1 MMRFRSLVAVCGCL
15 VGTLALGACDDN
27 ELEIPALPDNGFVRV
42 ANLAVN
48 SGTAVDV
55 YADGAKILSAIPA
68 GQVSDFVSLPA
79 RRYGMRVTPAN
90 NPNVTL
96 RADSIALFGGPN
108 GSELQ
113 VTWTAYNY
121 TSGTAVRDTV
131 FPFVELFREMRAGEA
146 LVRFN
151 HLTAAA
157 GAVTFDLGDDN
168 LVLSPTATNPTR
180 YAPRAGGLGAELT
193 VAQFGSSEQ
202 ITGTA
207 LRGGV
212 GITGGQALNIG
223 VYTAAAG
230 GGFTRVGRAVLNVP
244 AGGMYNASLVGGG
257 TGGGA
262 LRMVTYDIN
271 GVEAVVPI
279 N

>member
-15 VGTLALGACDDN
+15 IGTLALGACDDN
-27 ELEIPALPDNGFVRV
+27 DLEIPELPENGFVRV
-42 ANLAVN
+42 ANLAVTT
-48 SGTAVDV
+48 GTAVDV
-55 YADGAKILSAIPA
+55 YADGNKIISAIPA

-90 NPNVTL
+90 NPAVTL
-96 RADSIALFGGPN
+96 RADSIVLFGGPN
-108 GSELQ
+108 GSALQ

-121 TSGTAVRDTV
+121 TSASAARDTA
-131 FPFVELFREMRAGEA
+131 FPFVELFRQMRAGEA

-151 HLTAAA
+151 HLSAAT

-168 LVLSPTATNPTR
+168 LVLTPTASNPNR
-180 YAPRAGGLGAELT
+180 YAPRPGGLGAELT
-193 VAQFGSSEQ
+193 VAQFGTSEQ
-202 ITGTA
+202 ITGTS

-212 GITGGQALNIG
+212 AITGGQPVTIG

-230 GGFTRVGRAVLNVP
+230 GGFTRMGRAVLNVP
-244 AGGMYNASLVGGG
+244 VGGMYNASLVGGG
-257 TGGGA
+257 AAGA
-262 LRMVTYDIN
+262 LRLVTYDIN